1 MPPSKHTTSYQRH
14 SHVAATSELRCY
26 DVHRCVL
33 AVYVKQNQASDV
45 GDTGAD
51 EVLCLFV

>member
-14 SHVAATSELRCY
+14 PYVAATSELRCY

-33 AVYVKQNQASDV
+33 AGYVKQNQASDV
-45 GDTGAD
+45 GDTDAD
-51 EVLCLFV
+51 EVFCLLV